1 MAPPGRNTGQSS
13 GTGQQ
18 LRPSDSEGS
27 SRSSSS
33 RRVLASD
40 SESAPGPT
48 LGPSSRES
56 ESHAVP
62 GPSPVHFPAFN
73 LSGRATSKA
82 RYSEVPGPTVT
93 TPGPLAPGRG
103 LGHVGLCHGVPVPVV
118 RSLDAQDRD
127 RPGPAGPGAT
137 AAVTRSPRRGRGR
150 PGGGGSGARASA
162 RQVNSAANSARS
174 LGYYLH

>member
-33 RRVLASD
+33 RRVLAS
-40 SESAPGPT
+40 ESAPGPT
-48 LGPSSRES
+48 LSPGSRES
-56 ESHAVP
+56 ESHAGP

-73 LSGRATSKA
+73 LGCCATSKA
-82 RYSEVPGPTVT
+82 HYSEVPGPPVT

-137 AAVTRSPRRGRGR
+137 AAVTRSPRRGR

-162 RQVNSAANSARS
+162 RQVNSANSARS

>member
-1 MAPPGRNTGQSS
+1 MAMAPPGRNTGQSS

-33 RRVLASD
+33 RRVLAS
-40 SESAPGPT
+40 ESAPGPT
-48 LGPSSRES
+48 LSPGSSSRES

-73 LSGRATSKA
+73 LNGCATSKA

-103 LGHVGLCHGVPVPVV
+103 LGHEGLCHGVPVPVV

-127 RPGPAGPGAT
+127 RPGPGAT
-137 AAVTRSPRRGRGR
+137 AAVTSAVCSTAAGAAAAPAAEG
-150 PGGGGSGARASA
+150 PGPVHW
-162 RQVNSAANSARS
+162 QVPAK
-174 LGYYLH
+174 

>member
-1 MAPPGRNTGQSS
+1 MAMAPPGRNTGQSS

-33 RRVLASD
+33 RRVLAS
-40 SESAPGPT
+40 ESAPGPT
-48 LGPSSRES
+48 LSPGSSSRES

-73 LSGRATSKA
+73 LVGCATSKA

-103 LGHVGLCHGVPVPVV
+103 LGHEGLCHGVPVPVV

-137 AAVTRSPRRGRGR
+137 AAVTSAVCSTAAGAAAAPAAEG
-150 PGGGGSGARASA
+150 PGPVRVPAK
-162 RQVNSAANSARS
+162 
-174 LGYYLH
+174 